1 MLYSCGKRIIAVVVG
16 VEMVQRAILI
26 ENYRPGHPLR
36 SQLHGDA
43 DDGL

>member
-1 MLYSCGKRIIAVVVG
+1 MFHSCGKRIRALVAG
-16 VEMVQRAILI
+16 LEMIERAMLI

-36 SQLHGDA
+36 SQLHGDV